1 MEKIIKNLLSNKL
14 GIQING
20 NELELDLNNRNI
32 NNMTL
37 KLLSSIEFKYLEE
50 LDLSKN
56 NISDANILK
65 EFIFNKLKKL
75 NLSSNKINPLTN
87 KNKIQES
94 FFRKTSININLDNNN
109 LNKKDIENIKNEIMS
124 IDKSYKKNYYNT
136 YSKDNFNDKDITPN
150 EKQILIDKLN
160 MLEKKVLDYFSI
172 KFNFYF
178 TRNEIKIYLD
188 NKNIFR

>member
-1 MEKIIKNLLSNKL
+1 MKNENKDEKDISKILSKLNALEKNIKNLLSNKL

-20 NELELDLNNRNI
+20 NEIKLDLNNRNI

-109 LNKKDIENIKNEIMS
+109 LNKKDIENIKFEIMS
-124 IDKSYKKNYYNT
+124 IDKSYKKN
-136 YSKDNFNDKDITPN
+136 
-150 EKQILIDKLN
+150 
-160 MLEKKVLDYFSI
+160 
-172 KFNFYF
+172 
-178 TRNEIKIYLD
+178 
-188 NKNIFR
+188 